1 MCPGLLWKTDSVT
14 RVRLSVYTRGI
25 GGSPRH
31 WGQPQPSEAT
41 PSWAP
46 SPWLQPLCHMFHDF
60 WYVYEVP
67 SLNGYME
74 KIRSVFL
81 LQVGGTR
88 APHLCSDAHLYEKPH
103 FPLPSPKA
111 SFDLTK
117 FATPDLNRASQTRGL
132 GLKTW
137 STPKESHKFQ
147 GLSIKFPTPDSD
159 RASHAQGLW
168 ILC

>member
-1 MCPGLLWKTDSVT
+1 MDIWANMARRGKFVTKNDTFKPGIRVLSPPGEIRHQKRHIFGENQILKRDSEQN
-14 RVRLSVYTRGI
+14 
-25 GGSPRH
+25 GGS
-31 WGQPQPSEAT
+31 GA
-41 PSWAP
+41 
-46 SPWLQPLCHMFHDF
+46 SPTLTASRILQK
-60 WYVYEVP
+60 
-67 SLNGYME
+67 NT
-74 KIRSVFL
+74 K
-81 LQVGGTR
+81 
-88 APHLCSDAHLYEKPH
+88 

-137 STPKESHKFQ
+137 SMPKESHKFQ

-159 RASHAQGLW
+159 RASRAQGLW